1 MATTKTPENVQA
13 TPVENSAALL
23 GKVKVELAELYGLPI
38 IGTADYFKMEDV
50 DTMSANLR
58 EIQLYVNAIVSAH
71 DNLADATG
79 NKRLVGKRG
88 RKSGDAKTPTTVDDV
103 VARLSK

>member
-1 MATTKTPENVQA
+1 MATTRNSESVEA
-13 TPVENSAALL
+13 TPAENSAALL

-38 IGTADYFKMEDV
+38 IGTGNYFKMEDV
-50 DTMSANLR
+50 DKMSANLR

-71 DNLADATG
+71 DTLADSTG
-79 NKRLVGKRG
+79 NSRLVGKRG
-88 RKSGDAKTPTTVDDV
+88 RKSGDTKTPTTVDDV

>member
-1 MATTKTPENVQA
+1 MAATKTPENEMP
-13 TPVENSAALL
+13 TPLELSSALL

-38 IGTADYFKMEDV
+38 IGTGKYFEMADSDKV
-50 DTMSANLR
+50 SANLR

-71 DNLADATG
+71 DTLADATG
-79 NKRLVGKRG
+79 NSRLVGKRG
-88 RKSGDAKTPTTVDDV
+88 RKGGDAKTPTTVDDV